1 MGDEKDKSEMDA
13 TEEVETTENKST
25 GKTVEELQA
34 ELANAQKL
42 IKDLNRENAG
52 RRKKL
57 EEYEEAE
64 RLKAE
69 ADKTDLQKAQDRAA
83 ALEKQIADLTVQ
95 GKKDKIRHAVEITAA
110 KLSFTDPEDAYTLA
124 DLSAVEIGEDGKVKG
139 VEQALKALL
148 EKKPYL
154 KGAERQKSPDLEA
167 DKRNNA
173 GASTPRDEIVAR
185 KRAEYPGI

>member
-1 MGDEKDKSEMDA
+1 MGAEKDKSEMDA
-13 TEEVETTENKST
+13 AEEVETTENKST

-64 RLKAE
+64 RLKVE
-69 ADKTDLQKAQDRAA
+69 ADKTELQKAQDRAA
-83 ALEKQIADLTVQ
+83 ALEKQIADLTAQ

-110 KLSFTDPEDAYTLA
+110 KLSFSDPEDAYTLA

-154 KGAERQKSPDLEA
+154 KGAERQKPPDLDAE
-167 DKRNNA
+167 KRNNA
-173 GASTPRDEIVAR
+173 QSTPRDEIIAR